1 MIKPYTNILVSFC
14 SFCLKNKMFTA
25 SYANTINSMNTV
37 KHHLGTMYESV
48 NCREQAK
55 RLPKHN
61 AANK

>member
-1 MIKPYTNILVSFC
+1 
-14 SFCLKNKMFTA
+14 MFTA
-25 SYANTINSMNTV
+25 SYANTINSMNTA

-48 NCREQAK
+48 ICREQAK

>member
-1 MIKPYTNILVSFC
+1 
-14 SFCLKNKMFTA
+14 MFTA
-25 SYANTINSMNTV
+25 SYANTINSMNTA
-37 KHHLGTMYESV
+37 KHHVGTWYEAL